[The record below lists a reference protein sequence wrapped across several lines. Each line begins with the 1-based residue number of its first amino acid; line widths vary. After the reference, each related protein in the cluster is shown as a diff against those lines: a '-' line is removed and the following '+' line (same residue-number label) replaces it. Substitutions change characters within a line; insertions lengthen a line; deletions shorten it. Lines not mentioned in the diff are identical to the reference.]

1 MTPEETEKFSKAFQ
15 DPEFRKMMAEYVD
28 EISDPKNREEQEAY
42 IRQMEGEG
50 NVPAGK
56 DAVHPKAGY
65 VVKTH
70 KTDKDKKPEK
80 VWVNIVHHEKVDE
93 PSFEATERDGVK
105 GTAWR
110 LPHSLGPPRQV
121 FV

>member
-1 MTPEETEKFSKAFQ
+1 
-15 DPEFRKMMAEYVD
+15 MAGGVL
-28 EISDPKNREEQEAY
+28 SAAG
-42 IRQMEGEG
+42 EGQGGGGQGARCGHGKRLGRCSECG

-93 PSFEATERDGVK
+93 PTSAGTEAGSRRPRRRRSR
-105 GTAWR
+105 TA
-110 LPHSLGPPRQV
+110 PRG
-121 FV
+121 